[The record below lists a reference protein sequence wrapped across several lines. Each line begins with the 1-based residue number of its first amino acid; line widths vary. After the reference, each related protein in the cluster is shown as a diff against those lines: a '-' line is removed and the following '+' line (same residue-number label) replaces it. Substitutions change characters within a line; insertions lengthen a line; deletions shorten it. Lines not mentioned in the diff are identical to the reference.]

1 MQPME
6 IATRWKQKQYLETH
20 PKGCKQSHKM
30 GVFAIFCKKSLKRSY
45 CEEIY
50 APQNAFPNFLFVFIS
65 QHLPLATLWYTLF
78 FFLGA
83 VLEEKFAKQKD
94 HFEDFLYS
102 NVLVKY
108 YGIQWLLEGKI
119 FLKKPPLLAVS
130 FTFMT

>member
-1 MQPME
+1 MVYS
-6 IATRWKQKQYLETH
+6 I
-20 PKGCKQSHKM
+20 
-30 GVFAIFCKKSLKRSY
+30 
-45 CEEIY
+45 
-50 APQNAFPNFLFVFIS
+50 
-65 QHLPLATLWYTLF
+65 